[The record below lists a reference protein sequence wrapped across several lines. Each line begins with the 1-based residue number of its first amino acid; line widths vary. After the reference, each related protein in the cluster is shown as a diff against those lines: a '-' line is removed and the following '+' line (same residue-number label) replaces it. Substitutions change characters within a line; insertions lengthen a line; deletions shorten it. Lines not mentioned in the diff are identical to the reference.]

1 MLWVP
6 ISYAALGVCML
17 MVSVCNAL
25 GMPMRAVGISTLR
38 LFVCYLPALWVG
50 ARLADMS
57 GLYIGVLIGN
67 IAAGILAWQLYRH
80 GLRHLQPAK

>member
-1 MLWVP
+1 MREYTSFATSEDRAVLSILADDQTP
-6 ISYAALGVCML
+6 PSEYRAAL
-17 MVSVCNAL
+17 SKL
-25 GMPMRAVGISTLR
+25 GAS
-38 LFVCYLPALWVG
+38 
-50 ARLADMS
+50 LADMS

>member
-1 MLWVP
+1 
-6 ISYAALGVCML
+6 
-17 MVSVCNAL
+17 
-25 GMPMRAVGISTLR
+25 MPMRAVCISTLR
-38 LFVCYLPALWVG
+38 LFVCYLPALWIG
-50 ARLADMS
+50 ASLADMS